1 MHIHHHVDKLY
12 WKLFVGI
19 TIMHMLEDAIMVTF
33 FKFAPLPLWSLYII
47 VLFFSGVMANYAYLI
62 AKGYTHR
69 SLWRKVWNR
78 KSKSMTL

>member
-47 VLFFSGVMANYAYLI
+47 VLFFSVVIANYAYLI
-62 AKGYTHR
+62 AKGYTPR